1 MKTPGPNF
9 FLDPLSLYL
18 TISLKFSSFHQKDF
32 PNEKK
37 KFYSEQ
43 NRKKVTK
50 NFTWFSMFQSLN
62 KKKKIK
68 RHFVVPKKVQKRT
81 TPIQFRARHT
91 THGTLI
97 SVHTAKNAILSSPTT
112 IMFFQRMYESSIIAE
127 WKFKKRQKVRFTIS
141 FFVLCK

>member
-62 KKKKIK
+62 RKKKSKDILLSQ
-68 RHFVVPKKVQKRT
+68 KKYKKERRQSNLE
-81 TPIQFRARHT
+81 
-91 THGTLI
+91 HGTQ
-97 SVHTAKNAILSSPTT
+97 HMAH
-112 IMFFQRMYESSIIAE
+112 
-127 WKFKKRQKVRFTIS
+127 W
-141 FFVLCK
+141 

>member
-50 NFTWFSMFQSLN
+50 NFT
-62 KKKKIK
+62 
-68 RHFVVPKKVQKRT
+68 
-81 TPIQFRARHT
+81 
-91 THGTLI
+91 
-97 SVHTAKNAILSSPTT
+97 
-112 IMFFQRMYESSIIAE
+112 
-127 WKFKKRQKVRFTIS
+127 
-141 FFVLCK
+141 